1 MTTPALYNCHNCGRQ
16 YNIKVLKLCPVCQTS
31 YQYVH
36 TPPSPA
42 ETVPKTAPVRSNTPS
57 TSVAPSST
65 PVHTS
70 APQPTTPAVEQ
81 SWSPQK
87 LNFARNAATSANT
100 VDQYG
105 QIIQIVGYVVAVFTA
120 IYFWFIWGPDNDSNL
135 GGFIVGI
142 IAGALVAW
150 GYQVVGALYRMI
162 ANYVL
167 FRTTQ

>member
-16 YNIKVLKLCPVCQTS
+16 YNIKVLKQCPVCQTS

-36 TPPSPA
+36 TPPAPT
-42 ETVPKTAPVRSNTPS
+42 EEVTRTAPARASSSKAVSSPTP
-57 TSVAPSST
+57 APT
-65 PVHTS
+65 P
-70 APQPTTPAVEQ
+70 AAQPTTQAVAQ

-87 LNFARNAATSANT
+87 LNFARNASASAST
-100 VDQYG
+100 VDLYG
-105 QIIQIVGYVVAVFTA
+105 QIIQIVGYVLAIFTA

-135 GGFIVGI
+135 AGFIIGI
-142 IAGALVAW
+142 IAGALTAW

-162 ANYVL
+162 ANYIL

>member
-16 YNIKVLKLCPVCQTS
+16 YNIKVLKQCPVCQTS

-36 TPPSPA
+36 TPPV
-42 ETVPKTAPVRSNTPS
+42 ETESVPRTAPVRSNSP
-57 TSVAPSST
+57 TS
-65 PVHTS
+65 TS
-70 APQPTTPAVEQ
+70 APASMPAPQPAAQAVVQ

-87 LNFARNAATSANT
+87 LNFARNASASANT
-100 VDQYG
+100 VDLYG
-105 QIIQIVGYVVAVFTA
+105 QIIQIVGYVVAIFTA

-135 GGFIVGI
+135 AGFIIGL
-142 IAGALVAW
+142 IAGALTAW

>member
-16 YNIKVLKLCPVCQTS
+16 YNIKVLKQCPVCQTS

-36 TPPSPA
+36 TPPAPTES
-42 ETVPKTAPVRSNTPS
+42 VPRTAPARASSSKAVSSPTPAS
-57 TSVAPSST
+57 AP
-65 PVHTS
+65 
-70 APQPTTPAVEQ
+70 APQPPTQAVAQ
-81 SWSPQK
+81 SWSTQK
-87 LNFARNAATSANT
+87 LNFARNASESART

-105 QIIQIVGYVVAVFTA
+105 QIIQIVGYVVAIFTA
-120 IYFWFIWGPDNDSNL
+120 IYFWFIWGPNSGSNFA
-135 GGFIVGI
+135 GFIIGI